1 MCVLTGAVGRVS
13 PRRATYFL
21 LRRQEKVSKEK
32 ATLLSASLRF
42 ATGNL
47 RCSQPLGVAQTRLTG
62 SNSARPLIQRL
73 LRSSAQ
79 PEGEGASHAPS
90 LRSARGVSLG
100 LGIFAVQRKS
110 LSRVLGIRNQK

>member
-47 RCSQPLGVAQTRLTG
+47 RCSQPLGVAQTRPTG

-79 PEGEGASHAPS
+79 PEGEGATRAI
-90 LRSARGVSLG
+90 ASLG
-100 LGIFAVQRKS
+100 VGGIVGAWNYRVAAIAVGRETA
-110 LSRVLGIRNQK
+110 LA